1 MVYKNFR
8 LNVTVRVALMVLVI
22 AAIILLLFHQFYFVP
37 MLLIG
42 VLAYVIYSLVYYVER
57 TNREV
62 SNFLESIR
70 YGDFARTGEIAP
82 MGKSFHMLERTFDNV
97 IRDFHK
103 VRTEKETHYFYLQNI
118 IQHIGIAIIAYRR
131 DGEVEMINNAAKQ
144 LFQVNHL
151 ENIHSLT
158 SWNEDLTKTLLRIC
172 ADEHD
177 LVKVTTPDDFL
188 NLLVSASEFKVED
201 KVIKL
206 VSIKNIQAELEENE
220 MESWQKLIRVLTH
233 EIMNSIAPIASLT
246 STVQSMVEA
255 IISEDKDVYEL
266 DSESAHDILNAVIT
280 IHNRS
285 TGLIHFVETYRNL
298 TRVPKPNFKIFP
310 IKTLLD
316 NITNLFQTEFKEN
329 NINCIVEIAPENL
342 ELTADEQLIE
352 QVLINLIKNSIQ
364 ACHTVENPTIRVK
377 AFMDKRNKAK
387 ILVSDNGQ
395 GILPEVMDKIFI
407 PFFTTKPKG
416 SGIGLS
422 LTKQIL
428 RLHNGNINVT
438 SVPGVNTTFTIS
450 F

>member
-8 LNVTVRVALMVLVI
+8 INVSVRVGLMAIALVVF
-22 AAIILLLFHQFYFVP
+22 ILMLLNGYYFVP
-37 MLLIG
+37 VLLAFI
-42 VLAYVIYSLVYYVER
+42 VVYLVYSLIYYVER

-62 SNFLESIR
+62 GNFLESIR
-70 YGDFARTGEIAP
+70 YGDFGRTGEIAT
-82 MGKSFHMLERTFDNV
+82 MGKSFQMLERTFDNV

-144 LFQVNHL
+144 LFQINHL
-151 ENIHSLT
+151 ANINSLHAWNEELT
-158 SWNEDLTKTLLRIC
+158 SVLTKIC
-172 ADEHD
+172 ADEHA
-177 LVKVTTPDDFL
+177 LVKVTTSDDFL

-246 STVQSMVEA
+246 STVQSMVES
-255 IISEDKDVYEL
+255 IISEKKDVYQI
-266 DSESAHDILNAVIT
+266 DSESANDILNAVIT
-280 IHNRS
+280 VHNRS

-310 IKTLLD
+310 IKILLD
-316 NITNLFQTEFKEN
+316 NVINLFQAEFRENQIHCQTEIF
-329 NINCIVEIAPENL
+329 PESL

-352 QVLINLIKNSIQ
+352 QVIINLVKNSIQ
-364 ACHTVENPTIRVK
+364 ACHSVENPVIMVK
-377 AFMDKRNKAK
+377 AFIDKRNKVK
-387 ILVSDNGQ
+387 IQVIDNGQ
-395 GILPEVMDKIFI
+395 GILPEVIDKIFI

-428 RLHNGNINVT
+428 RLHSGNINVT
-438 SVPGVNTTFTIS
+438 SIPNVNTTFTIS